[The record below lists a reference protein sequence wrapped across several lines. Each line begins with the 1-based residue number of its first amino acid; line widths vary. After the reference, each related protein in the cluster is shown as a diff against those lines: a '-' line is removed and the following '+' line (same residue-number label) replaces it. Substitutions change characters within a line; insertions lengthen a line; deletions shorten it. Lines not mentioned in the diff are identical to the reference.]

1 MKLNENITG
10 LQHIGIPTLTMKDTI
25 DFYENLGFKV
35 IQIEKLEDNGRVA
48 FLELN
53 KLVIEV
59 WETKDT
65 TGKVGAIDHLALDV
79 LDIEDAYEECK
90 LKKLNIL
97 NKNIEFLPFWSN
109 GIKHFTVEGP
119 NKEKIE
125 FCHKL

>member
-1 MKLNENITG
+1 MKLNENIKG
-10 LQHIGIPTLTMKDTI
+10 LQHIWIPTLTMKDTI
-25 DFYENLGFKV
+25 DFYEKLGFKV
-35 IQIEKLEDNGRVA
+35 IQREKLEDNGRVA

>member
-25 DFYENLGFKV
+25 DFYEKLGFKV
-35 IQIEKLEDNGRVA
+35 IQREKLEDNGRVV

-65 TGKVGAIDHLALDV
+65 IGKVGAIDHLALDV
-79 LDIEDAYEECK
+79 LDIEDAYVECK

-97 NKNIEFLPFWSN
+97 NENIEFLPFWSN

-125 FCHKL
+125 FCHKM

>member
-25 DFYENLGFKV
+25 DFYEKLGFKV
-35 IQIEKLEDNGRVA
+35 IQREKLEDNGRVA

-90 LKKLNIL
+90 LKKLY
-97 NKNIEFLPFWSN
+97 
-109 GIKHFTVEGP
+109 
-119 NKEKIE
+119 
-125 FCHKL
+125 